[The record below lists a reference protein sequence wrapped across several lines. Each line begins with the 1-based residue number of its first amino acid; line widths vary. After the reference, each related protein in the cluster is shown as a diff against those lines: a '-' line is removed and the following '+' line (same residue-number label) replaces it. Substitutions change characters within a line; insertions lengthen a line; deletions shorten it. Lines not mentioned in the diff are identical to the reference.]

1 VRLEAAEPIAGGAS
15 GREALASRG
24 AGGAKCKLTPA
35 QLAELEAALEAAL
48 DAGPAVWGWDED
60 QCLTLAR
67 IADLVQRPFRVQGA
81 WLVHGHSPLSSA
93 HLLGLPGQQTL
104 EG

>member
-1 VRLEAAEPIAGGAS
+1 VRLEAAELIAGGAS

-35 QLAELEAALEAAL
+35 QLAELEAAL

-67 IADLVQRPFRVQGA
+67 IADLVQRRFRVQGA

-93 HLLGLPGQQTL
+93 HWLCLPGQQTL